1 LFLFCLLWW
10 LPTIW
15 KLALHFTPNS
25 LTMKLNFANPVN
37 GAQKTIDIEDEGI
50 LRCFYDQRMSSEI
63 NGDDM
68 KDPQFAGYVFRI
80 TGGNDAQ
87 GFPMKQGVLLSR
99 RVRLL
104 LKKGQSCYRS
114 RRAGERK
121 RKSVRGCIVGPD
133 LAIINLVVVKVGPT
147 PIPGLTE
154 EGLSNPIRLGP
165 KRASKIRKLFA
176 LDKSD
181 DVRKYVVER
190 KTTFKTKGS
199 KPDEEGPEKT
209 VVKRP
214 KIQRLVTPLSKQH
227 KRRRA
232 VLQRRA
238 RERAVSEKAAYQQ
251 LLKQRN
257 AERRASEAARRS
269 SRKRSRKTE

>member
-1 LFLFCLLWW
+1 
-10 LPTIW
+10 
-15 KLALHFTPNS
+15 
-25 LTMKLNFANPVN
+25 MKLNFANPEN
-37 GAQKTIDIEDEGI
+37 GAQKTIDVEDENI

-63 NGDDM
+63 LGDDM
-68 KDPQFAGYVFRI
+68 QDPQFKGYVFRI

-133 LAIINLVVVKVGPT
+133 LAIINLVVVKVGDA

-154 EGLSNPIRLGP
+154 EGIDNPLRLGP
-165 KRASKIRKLFA
+165 KRASKLRKLFG
-176 LDKSD
+176 LGPQD

-190 KTTFKTKGS
+190 TTTYKVKQKDGS
-199 KPDEEGPEKT
+199 MKEKT
-209 VVKRP
+209 VTKRP
-214 KIQRLVTPLSKQH
+214 KIQRLVTSLTKQH
-227 KRRRA
+227 ARRRA
-232 VLQRRA
+232 VLTKRA
-238 RERAVSEKAAYQQ
+238 RERAIAEKAAYQQ
-251 LLKQRN
+251 LLKQRG
-257 AERRASEAARRS
+257 AERRQSEAARRS
-269 SRKRSRKTE
+269 SRKKSRTTN